1 MAKDPLEFSGKAR
14 YIGSMPK
21 DDQMCD
27 FYEVVVDGNIQ
38 YVYIAVDPEKN
49 PE

>member
-1 MAKDPLEFSGKAR
+1 MAKDPLQLPDKAR
-14 YIGSMPK
+14 YIGSLPK
-21 DDQMCD
+21 DDQICD

-38 YVYIAVDPEKN
+38 YVYIATGPEEN